1 MIVARKHLAVNAKRR
16 KDYYDLKSN
25 LKIDEAYDKVCYLHE
40 TRKEGISPKLQ
51 TLYTGPCLI
60 TQS

>member
-1 MIVARKHLAVNAKRR
+1 LI

-25 LKIDEAYDKVCYLHE
+25 LKTYEGYDKVWYLHE
-40 TRKEGISPKLQ
+40 TRKEDISPKLQ
-51 TLYTGPCLI
+51 PLYTGPCLI

>member
-1 MIVARKHLAVNAKRR
+1 VARKHLAVNTKRR

-25 LKIDEAYDKVCYLHE
+25 LNTYEVYDKVWYLHE

-51 TLYTGPCLI
+51 PYK
-60 TQS
+60 